1 MIHVRKSVP
10 MRGIPVSSSSFSLGI
25 ASTLVAAV
33 FLASVLCVPALG
45 QESAQA
51 AAAIPL
57 ITQPVDESNLTTLK
71 GNTYPL
77 ARPEFDLG
85 SAPAS
90 QPMSRMLLVLKRSD
104 DQEAALRKLLDD
116 QQDRASPNYHKWLTP
131 QQFGR
136 QFGPADIDMRTIIA
150 WLQFHGFQVGSTK
163 GRTVL
168 EFSGSAS
175 QVQEAFHTTIHKY
188 LVNGEQHWANSSDPQ
203 IPTALVP
210 AVAGIES
217 LNNFPRKAMNVP
229 LGVVKRE
236 NGKEISTA
244 GSPNPLFTYN
254 PGYQCSAD

>member
-1 MIHVRKSVP
+1 M
-10 MRGIPVSSSSFSLGI
+10 SSSSFSLGI

-51 AAAIPL
+51 TAAIPL

-104 DQEAALRKLLDD
+104 DQEAGLRKLLDD

-175 QVQEAFHTTIHKY
+175 QGTGGVSHNDSQVLSKRTTI
-188 LVNGEQHWANSSDPQ
+188 LGECKR
-203 IPTALVP
+203 P
-210 AVAGIES
+210 ADSG
-217 LNNFPRKAMNVP
+217 
-229 LGVVKRE
+229 GVDAR
-236 NGKEISTA
+236 GGGCIHA
-244 GSPNPLFTYN
+244 AQLL
-254 PGYQCSAD
+254 